1 MTDHLEPTLEADPL
15 LTSLPVENNTN
26 RAWGKLESLH
36 PGVKD
41 LTLVKEKYVFGR
53 HLACD
58 VNINGATVSSKHF
71 TIAKMTLD
79 KDGHAP
85 LVILEDTSTN
95 GTLLNG
101 EKVVKET
108 RFLADNTVIG
118 LLFEKGEERIYQF
131 RSLIT
136 AKHTPPSTLFPYEI
150 TPTILGTG
158 SFAEVRLAVNLCTG
172 LKVAAKCI
180 SKRKLFPLTD
190 KAPVNDLNIE
200 KAERCFRREADILR
214 TIDHP
219 CIIQFYDFFETKSAY
234 YIFLELAL
242 DGSLFDHIINQG
254 KLSERESLFFFY
266 QMLTAVDHLHRLG
279 ITHRDLKPENI
290 LLEKTSSGD
299 FLYKIT
305 DFGLAKIVGETSYMK
320 TLCGTPGYVAPEVIF
335 RGARSEQYTN
345 VVDCWSLGVILY
357 ICLVGY
363 PPFCEDPQIREEQ
376 VLTGHLYYNEE
387 DWEGLSPK
395 VFDLIQKLLR
405 VDPKSRF
412 TITQALNHEW
422 MLDFEIVEKCKE
434 LLNNARKLKSC

>member
-26 RAWGKLESLH
+26 RAWA
-36 PGVKD
+36 
-41 LTLVKEKYVFGR
+41 LVKEKYVFGR

-58 VNINGATVSSKHF
+58 VNINGAT
-71 TIAKMTLD
+71 
-79 KDGHAP
+79 
-85 LVILEDTSTN
+85 
-95 GTLLNG
+95 
-101 EKVVKET
+101 
-108 RFLADNTVIG
+108 
-118 LLFEKGEERIYQF
+118 
-131 RSLIT
+131 
-136 AKHTPPSTLFPYEI
+136 
-150 TPTILGTG
+150 
-158 SFAEVRLAVNLCTG
+158 
-172 LKVAAKCI
+172 
-180 SKRKLFPLTD
+180 TD

-422 MLDFEIVEKCKE
+422 MLVVLSINIYFIYV
-434 LLNNARKLKSC
+434 LKIYYFFTYRC

>member
-1 MTDHLEPTLEADPL
+1 
-15 LTSLPVENNTN
+15 
-26 RAWGKLESLH
+26 
-36 PGVKD
+36 
-41 LTLVKEKYVFGR
+41 
-53 HLACD
+53 
-58 VNINGATVSSKHF
+58 
-71 TIAKMTLD
+71 
-79 KDGHAP
+79 
-85 LVILEDTSTN
+85 
-95 GTLLNG
+95 
-101 EKVVKET
+101 
-108 RFLADNTVIG
+108 
-118 LLFEKGEERIYQF
+118 
-131 RSLIT
+131 
-136 AKHTPPSTLFPYEI
+136 
-150 TPTILGTG
+150 
-158 SFAEVRLAVNLCTG
+158 
-172 LKVAAKCI
+172 
-180 SKRKLFPLTD
+180 
-190 KAPVNDLNIE
+190 
-200 KAERCFRREADILR
+200 
-214 TIDHP
+214 
-219 CIIQFYDFFETKSAY
+219 
-234 YIFLELAL
+234 
-242 DGSLFDHIINQG
+242 
-254 KLSERESLFFFY
+254 
-266 QMLTAVDHLHRLG
+266 
-279 ITHRDLKPENI
+279 